1 MHHTHAKSGIKRLA
15 PALLG
20 AAAMLLTPL
29 VTHAAADVAKM
40 TSHGSAI
47 SWHPSGAY
55 DGASLTVSGPG
66 GTESYTFAAHDQ
78 ISITA
83 PANDGSYTYQLVLRP
98 MVPPGLKKQM
108 KKHRKQHPGG
118 GKLVGAMQGG
128 KKSGAFSVAGGTIVD
143 SAEAE

>member
-55 DGASLTVSGPG
+55 DGASLTVSGPA
-66 GTESYTFAAHDQ
+66 GTESYTFTGNDQ

-83 PANDGSYTYQLVLRP
+83 PANDGTYNYELVLTP
-98 MVPPGLKKQM
+98 KIPPGLRAKM
-108 KKHRKQHPGG
+108 DAHRANHPGEKFMG
-118 GKLVGAMQGG
+118 GLQGG
-128 KKSGAFSVAGGTIVD
+128 SKSGAFSVAGGTIVD

>member
-1 MHHTHAKSGIKRLA
+1 MHHTHAKHTIKRLA

-20 AAAMLLTPL
+20 AAAMLITPL
-29 VTHAAADVAKM
+29 LAHAAADVAKM

-66 GTESYTFAAHDQ
+66 GTESYTFTAYEQ

-83 PANDGSYTYQLVLRP
+83 PANDGTYKYELVLTP
-98 MVPPGLKKQM
+98 KIPPGLRARM
-108 KKHRKQHPGG
+108 DEHRANHPGEKFMG
-118 GKLVGAMQGG
+118 GLQGG
-128 KKSGAFSVAGGTIVD
+128 SKSGVFSIAGGTIVD
-143 SAEAE
+143 SATAE